1 VAKVVS
7 SLTDDITS
15 QEIDDLEDSMKDIE
29 DIVQE
34 IEDDDESNDDSSSNS
49 DSYKKTSMSSSST
62 SKSSSSSRKSSTSS
76 SSTSSSQ
83 SGILVT
89 PIKDHTYSL
98 NTATLEAIAQQI
110 LASENQCMTLVSG
123 SSLTGQGCGL
133 PEWWWVTPPATSGS
147 SPPAATTT
155 SESSPPAATTT
166 SEYSPPAATTT
177 SESSPPAATTTSTSP
192 TFSVIY
198 PSGVGVSCVTNAD
211 QPILDDCENI
221 DMGSWDQNTF
231 YTPDNASC
239 VEEGTTTYRNQIE
252 NWCLLD
258 SYQSCSFVYGYGRGT
273 DVGFYGQ
280 DVYTFFSGMV
290 DVCSTLGQ
298 LVAVVSP
305 IRNDTVGSEQSFCFV
320 AKGYESACLP

>member
-1 VAKVVS
+1 
-7 SLTDDITS
+7 
-15 QEIDDLEDSMKDIE
+15 MKDIE

-133 PEWWWVTPPATSGS
+133 PEWWWVTPPATSEP
-147 SPPAATTT
+147 SPPATNTT
-155 SESSPPAATTT
+155 SG
-166 SEYSPPAATTT
+166 
-177 SESSPPAATTTSTSP
+177 SSPPAATTTSTSP